1 MGVFNKL
8 VLDQDGLL
16 VGKRQIDT
24 SQDGVYFS
32 GTGMFGSDLV
42 VTGNTTFNGA
52 TSGATNVINDIT
64 TNGNRYI
71 LFTDKT
77 SGGSSNTFI
86 ASTKI
91 YFNPSTGKLNST
103 SFNSLSDASSK
114 ENIETLDNA
123 INKVMLLRGVS
134 FTWKGTDEKS
144 IGVIAQEVE
153 PIIPEVVSTSEDG
166 IKSVSYDSIIGLLI
180 EAIKEQQ
187 TTIEQMK
194 DSINILLDNINT
206 RGE

>member
-8 VLDQDGLL
+8 ILDQDGLL

-52 TSGATNVINDIT
+52 TSGATNVIEDST

-77 SGGSSNTFI
+77 SGGSSNTFV
-86 ASTKI
+86 ARSKI
-91 YFNPSTGKLNST
+91 FFNPSTVKLNST
-103 SFNSLSDASSK
+103 SFNSLSDISIK
-114 ENIETLDNA
+114 ENIETLNNA
-123 INKVMLLRGVS
+123 IAKVLMMRGVS
-134 FTWKGTDEKS
+134 FTWKGTEEKS
-144 IGVIAQEVE
+144 IGVVAQEVE
-153 PIIPEVVSTSEDG
+153 KVIPEVVSTSEDG

-187 TTIEQMK
+187 QTIEQMK
-194 DSINILLDNINT
+194 DSIKILSNKKNI
-206 RGE
+206 RE